1 MDDPHQTKR
10 PAISNAFPYALATA
24 TTLVS
29 SVLALARFQVCDL
42 TARFVYLTAGVVSG
56 LITLKP
62 GVDTIRLLPILMG
75 LDSSRPSG
83 QDPVKAGAQ
92 MVTLYVITGI
102 LLLELH
108 VANANYADKFCQV
121 GLHGALS

>member
-1 MDDPHQTKR
+1 MPVDDPHQTKR
-10 PAISNAFPYALATA
+10 FAISNAFPYALATA

-42 TARFVYLTAGVVSG
+42 TARFVYLAAGVVSG
-56 LITLKP
+56 LITLKL
-62 GVDTIRLLPILMG
+62 GI
-75 LDSSRPSG
+75 DSSQPSG

-92 MVTLYVITGI
+92 MVALYVITGI

-108 VANANYADKFCQV
+108 VANASYADKFCQV